1 MFGSR
6 IHVWAAVSSR
16 AENGR
21 VGRLCNAPSDR
32 ADLEKQTSYDGNLDV
47 NRARICAYRRVAA
60 PGSRTKDVG
69 PWAPS
74 GVVNVEMTSFLIR
87 MSAESHCVFSGQHQ
101 GQKRLCSQSES
112 PDVLLQPK

>member
-21 VGRLCNAPSDR
+21 VGRLCDAPSDR
-32 ADLEKQTSYDGNLDV
+32 ADLEKQISYDGNLDV
-47 NRARICAYRRVAA
+47 NRAWICTYRRVAA
-60 PGSRTKDVG
+60 PDSRTKVAG

-87 MSAESHCVFSGQHQ
+87 MSAESHCVSSGQHQ
-101 GQKRLCSQSES
+101 EQQRLCSQSAS
-112 PDVLLQPK
+112 LDVLLQIK